1 MKKLIVIILLII
13 PLIGTADN
21 FSSDASY
28 QVCFTPGMDC
38 TYQIVKAISQAKHT
52 ILVQA
57 YSFTSRP
64 IIKALA
70 AEHYHGVKV
79 KILLDKSLITDAD
92 QYYSPIPYFQ
102 KVGIWLRIDYLPDI
116 AHNKVIIID
125 NQTVVTGSF
134 NFTNSAQNYNAEN
147 VLIIH
152 DRQLAQQY
160 TANWYRRAARSISVA
175 KARKLSNKLSK
186 SFGD

>member
-1 MKKLIVIILLII
+1 MKKIILITILLIPTI
-13 PLIGTADN
+13 CSANTFA
-21 FSSDASY
+21 SDSSY
-28 QVCFTPGMDC
+28 QVCFTPSQNC
-38 TYQIVKAISQAKHT
+38 TAQIVKAIKNAQKT

-64 IIKALA
+64 IIRAL
-70 AEHYHGVKV
+70 VKEKYQGINI

-102 KVGIWLRIDYLPDI
+102 KHNIWMRIDYLPDI

-125 NQTVVTGSF
+125 NNTLITGSF
-134 NFTNSAQNYNAEN
+134 NFTKSAQKYNAEN

-152 DRQLAQQY
+152 DKRLVQKY
-160 TANWYRRAARSISVA
+160 TDNWYKRSAQSISVA
-175 KARKLSNKLSK
+175 EATVKLAK
-186 SFGD
+186 